1 MAADKPIV
9 YQRVRGGPPIKVR
22 RAKPSARLER
32 SKRWKRIDDVQ
43 ADAKPATTKPKEA
56 AS

>member
-1 MAADKPIV
+1 MADKPIV

-22 RAKPSARLER
+22 RAKPSLRLER
-32 SKRWKRIDDVQ
+32 SKRWKRIDNDVQ